1 MATMKPRSYDDH
13 VRLYALAH
21 LHGYAFEWS
30 DEYGFEPRYDRRSRR
45 RTADTRPRA
54 SRRLVASV
62 ARAATGR
69 RRVAASVPKPC

>member
-1 MATMKPRSYDDH
+1 MPTMKPRSYDDH
-13 VRLYALAH
+13 VRLYAIAQ

-45 RTADTRPRA
+45 TADTRPRA
-54 SRRLVASV
+54 SRRLVASI